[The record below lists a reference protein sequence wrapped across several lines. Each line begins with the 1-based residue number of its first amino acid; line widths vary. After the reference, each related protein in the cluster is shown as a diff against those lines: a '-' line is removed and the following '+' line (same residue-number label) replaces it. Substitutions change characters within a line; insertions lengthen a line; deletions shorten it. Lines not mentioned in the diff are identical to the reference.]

1 MRKCFLQA
9 QWSRDVIFDTK
20 NTKQTP
26 KIFWFTA
33 WKCQWKSAHAK
44 HWDFEAV
51 FLFFIKI
58 VSTWN
63 GVFSK
68 YPSPEPSLANQTT
81 YQWTWQ
87 SQTAI
92 HKHGVMVW
100 PFYHSKLCWLN
111 IQDRYTTS
119 TSSAAPGDVDLQTVD
134 AWLHFL
140 FRRGALLTEK
150 LAVATPVILP
160 ARRRSWMFP
169 PLFRHT
175 PTTSTSMRRHCCCFW
190 AWAFIQSA
198 SVTSQLMPQSSVT
211 FVELFLRVCRCA

>member
-1 MRKCFLQA
+1 MTDTNMRKCFLQA

-33 WKCQWKSAHAK
+33 WKGILSVKKCAH
-44 HWDFEAV
+44 EALGLRGS
-51 FLFFIKI
+51 FLKI

-100 PFYHSKLCWLN
+100 PWQNSITASYVDW
-111 IQDRYTTS
+111 TS
-119 TSSAAPGDVDLQTVD
+119 RTD
-134 AWLHFL
+134 
-140 FRRGALLTEK
+140 
-150 LAVATPVILP
+150 ILP
-160 ARRRSWMFP
+160 VPQALHRA
-169 PLFRHT
+169 
-175 PTTSTSMRRHCCCFW
+175 TSICRL
-190 AWAFIQSA
+190 
-198 SVTSQLMPQSSVT
+198 LMPGCTSFSGEAH
-211 FVELFLRVCRCA
+211 FWLKS